1 MTMHDDIRGRE
12 TGERVAVSPGVP
24 TDRVRWAPIW
34 AGVFA
39 ALTAFALLS
48 TLGVAI
54 GLSSY
59 DPGDDARR
67 FAIGAGIWGL
77 LSMLLAFGFGGWITG
92 RSSAVRGH
100 DNGLLNGF
108 MVAAV
113 GIPLMLFALGSATN
127 AAADNAISRSTTNTR
142 TGLDNAMTASDR
154 ITSDGAS
161 ASQADANVSDDDA
174 RRAAR
179 RTAWGTLLA
188 LALAIGAAAAAG
200 YVGAGDRR
208 GDRDDRY
215 AGAVGRRSDS

>member
-1 MTMHDDIRGRE
+1 
-12 TGERVAVSPGVP
+12 
-24 TDRVRWAPIW
+24 
-34 AGVFA
+34 
-39 ALTAFALLS
+39 
-48 TLGVAI
+48 
-54 GLSSY
+54 
-59 DPGDDARR
+59 
-67 FAIGAGIWGL
+67 
-77 LSMLLAFGFGGWITG
+77 MLVAFGLGGWITG

-127 AAADNAISRSTTNTR
+127 AVADNALSRSTANTR

-161 ASQADANVSDDDA
+161 AGQSNANATANDDA

-188 LALAIGAAAAAG
+188 LTLAIGAAAAAG
-200 YVGAGDRR
+200 YAGAGD
-208 GDRDDRY
+208 DRDDRY
-215 AGAVGRRSDS
+215 AAAVGRRSDSDLGSGTTPGL